1 MLRRDDNAL
10 FRCTVVL
17 GIVLLS
23 WVLVHPVASAERRTE
38 RLVMSAS
45 DSVVMSGD
53 DTTTISVTLKL
64 ASGWHIN
71 TNRPIQDY
79 LIPTELTLSD
89 APPEVLDVQYPPG
102 ETYSF
107 AFSKEELRVYSD
119 TTVIDV
125 TVQNRNASS
134 RAHERHWKLT
144 FQPCSDRQCLRPKT
158 IRLPIDFRPS
168 ADAR

>member
-1 MLRRDDNAL
+1 ML
-10 FRCTVVL
+10 V
-17 GIVLLS
+17 S
-23 WVLVHPVASAERRTE
+23 WVLVHPVESAERRTE
-38 RLVMSAS
+38 RLVMSAP
-45 DSVVMSGD
+45 DIVVISGG
-53 DTTTISVTLKL
+53 DTATIPVTLQL
-64 ASGWHIN
+64 APDWHIN
-71 TNRPIQDY
+71 TNQPIQDY

-89 APPEVLDVQYPPG
+89 APPEVLDVQYPAG
-102 ETYSF
+102 ENYSF

-125 TVQNRNASS
+125 TVQNRNVSS